1 MNLIHDNK
9 TGVVMSNINHNSI
22 DESLTKM
29 QLTFANAQNP
39 EILPILQSVGYSKAR
54 LQGYLKKVE
63 EINKLGQKQKLEYGE
78 QYAKTEEFNQ
88 KRAEIDKIYK
98 KDLALARIIFKDEV
112 QAIATLELNGHRK
125 KAYGSWHKQIENFY
139 AQLLANRNF
148 LTKMQKVGVNSTK
161 INQINNELKAVE
173 TIKEQQKKEM
183 GEAQKAT
190 EERDN
195 AFDELYPQYRELI
208 DFAKVL
214 LADEQMLES
223 IGVVVER

>member
-1 MNLIHDNK
+1 
-9 TGVVMSNINHNSI
+9 MSNINQHSI
-22 DESLTKM
+22 DESLSKM

-39 EILPILQSVGYSKAR
+39 EILPILQSVGYTKSR
-54 LQGYLKKVE
+54 LQDYLKKVE

-98 KDLALARIIFKDEV
+98 KDLALARIIFKDDV

-125 KAYGSWHKQIENFY
+125 KAYSSWHKQVHNFY

-148 LTKMQKVGVNSTK
+148 FNKMQKVGINSTK
-161 INQINNELKAVE
+161 INRTNNELKAIE
-173 TIKEQQKKEM
+173 TLKDEQKKEM

-208 DFAKVL
+208 EFAKVL

-223 IGVVVER
+223 MGIVVER